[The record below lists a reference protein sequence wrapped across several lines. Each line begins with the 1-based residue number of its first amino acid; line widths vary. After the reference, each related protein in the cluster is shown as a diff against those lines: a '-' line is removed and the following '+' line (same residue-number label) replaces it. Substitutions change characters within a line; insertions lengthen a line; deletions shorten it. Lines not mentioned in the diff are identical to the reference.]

1 MVGEN
6 KNRGTALAVQNPPVQ
21 ARGIFHRAQLKRMRR
36 KHPQEEYE
44 SKRSRAI
51 PANCK
56 SEKRAPAA
64 LRGALHR
71 LCGNSHL
78 LRPMRALP
86 DNSDRRKM
94 THSPASKREPRASL
108 DSELVAAS
116 LRIEC
121 ASLLASYYYATPAT
135 RSRQLDRR
143 PAFRRANASVI
154 VAVRVF
160 AYDNLS
166 RKRAVDKRKVAC
178 GQESF
183 PRNHQTSPT
192 FRSISACFSSRHRQ
206 GIDRIPR
213 GQDHRYTPNTTLVN
227 MPVRYAQDA
236 KNACAHRVFAIQRGR
251 LLSRPPQSEEKRI
264 PTARS

>member
-6 KNRGTALAVQNPPVQ
+6 KNRGTALAVQNSPVQ
-21 ARGIFHRAQLKRMRR
+21 ARGIFHGAHSNGMRR

-64 LRGALHR
+64 LGGALHR

-86 DNSDRRKM
+86 DNSDRRKK

-121 ASLLASYYYATPAT
+121 ASLLAPYYYATPAT

-178 GQESF
+178 GQYHSEE
-183 PRNHQTSPT
+183 PPDQPNLQ
-192 FRSISACFSSRHRQ
+192 SISACFSSRHR
-206 GIDRIPR
+206 
-213 GQDHRYTPNTTLVN
+213 
-227 MPVRYAQDA
+227 
-236 KNACAHRVFAIQRGR
+236 
-251 LLSRPPQSEEKRI
+251 
-264 PTARS
+264 

>member
-6 KNRGTALAVQNPPVQ
+6 KNRGTALAVQNSPVQ
-21 ARGIFHRAQLKRMRR
+21 ARGIFHGAHSNGMRR

-64 LRGALHR
+64 LGGALHR

-86 DNSDRRKM
+86 DNSDRRKK

-116 LRIEC
+116 LRIEF
-121 ASLLASYYYATPAT
+121 ASLLAPYYYATPAT

-178 GQESF
+178 GQDHSEE
-183 PRNHQTSPT
+183 PPDQPNLQ
-192 FRSISACFSSRHRQ
+192 SISACFSSRHR
-206 GIDRIPR
+206 
-213 GQDHRYTPNTTLVN
+213 
-227 MPVRYAQDA
+227 
-236 KNACAHRVFAIQRGR
+236 
-251 LLSRPPQSEEKRI
+251 
-264 PTARS
+264 

>member
-6 KNRGTALAVQNPPVQ
+6 KNRGTALAVQNSPVQ
-21 ARGIFHRAQLKRMRR
+21 ARGIFHRAHSSGMRR

-56 SEKRAPAA
+56 SEKRA
-64 LRGALHR
+64 
-71 LCGNSHL
+71 
-78 LRPMRALP
+78 LP
-86 DNSDRRKM
+86 DNSDRRKK

-108 DSELVAAS
+108 DSELVVAS

-121 ASLLASYYYATPAT
+121 ASLLAPHYYATPAT

-166 RKRAVDKRKVAC
+166 RKRAVDKR
-178 GQESF
+178 
-183 PRNHQTSPT
+183 
-192 FRSISACFSSRHRQ
+192 
-206 GIDRIPR
+206 
-213 GQDHRYTPNTTLVN
+213 
-227 MPVRYAQDA
+227 
-236 KNACAHRVFAIQRGR
+236 
-251 LLSRPPQSEEKRI
+251 
-264 PTARS
+264 